1 MAKGRIAR
9 DDTAAAAGAA
19 GAGAAAL
26 GAAAGAVRPDALP
39 ARGPEGGPRR
49 LRALGRVPLRRALVV
64 GGHDRPDGR
73 EFRHGVGTG
82 RAASNKGFAE
92 WGELLGDTVIAS
104 ATLDRLLRHSH
115 VLNIRGESYR
125 LREKS
130 QAGLFASHQALA
142 RSEGLN
148 ANYAT

>member
-9 DDTAAAAGAA
+9 DDTAAAAGTA
-19 GAGAAAL
+19 GAGAAVL
-26 GAAAGAVRPDALP
+26 GAAAAAVRPDALP

-49 LRALGRVPLRRALVV
+49 LRALGRVPLNRQ
-64 GGHDRPDGR
+64 
-73 EFRHGVGTG
+73 
-82 RAASNKGFAE
+82 
-92 WGELLGDTVIAS
+92 
-104 ATLDRLLRHSH
+104 LRHSH

-125 LREKS
+125 LREKR

-148 ANYAT
+148 ANYTT